1 MEKGRKFPSR
11 HCSAV
16 VLWAR
21 QHLLNKIVFQSL
33 LSCLLFSPAQAA
45 ESNRGPTAGA
55 ALPPLWK
62 HGYIDETI
70 HLAIASV
77 YFPLVSPVCICPFHV
92 ANRKNEKGQ
101 NRKCP
106 ALHASPFISSF
117 LLLFLLLPVFA
128 DVYEKGRDDKRKEE
142 MDFFLYINSITASS
156 RKLQSLGPS
165 LYHLTS
171 PKAGLVSVGA
181 RLSSSPYIN

>member
-1 MEKGRKFPSR
+1 MEKGRKFSSR

-101 NRKCP
+101 NRKSP

-117 LLLFLLLPVFA
+117 LLLFLLLPVLPTSMKTDA
-128 DVYEKGRDDKRKEE
+128 TTKGRRKWS
-142 MDFFLYINSITASS
+142 FSYI
-156 RKLQSLGPS
+156 
-165 LYHLTS
+165 
-171 PKAGLVSVGA
+171 
-181 RLSSSPYIN
+181 